1 MGTEEAKIMSGITAL
16 ILAAG
21 FGSRIAD
28 VTLNP
33 KSLLP
38 INGKTLMDWHF
49 ESLAKVGIKDV
60 VVVTGYKRELLEDYL
75 GKYKSNFNLEF
86 AVNDDYKVKGNTYS
100 LFFGLDKIETDF
112 LLFDADLI
120 YETEILRAFV
130 EDKKS
135 NQILVGEGSIDDIES
150 SKAMI
155 DKDGFV
161 RMTIDKRAVSAE
173 EQSRYKFAGEA
184 IGILKFSKEYRDDMF
199 NECKKFLADEKNISK
214 NWEHVMNDFLH
225 THDMGIHQSVS
236 NVWVEI
242 DNREDYERAQLL
254 FKDH

>member
-1 MGTEEAKIMSGITAL
+1 MGSEEAKTMSGITAL

-21 FGSRIAD
+21 YGSRIAD

-38 INGKTLMDWHF
+38 INEKSLMDWHF

-60 VVVTGYKRELLEDYL
+60 VVVTGYKREVLEEYL
-75 GKYKSNFNLEF
+75 EKFKSNFNLDF

-100 LFFGLDKIETDF
+100 LFFGLEKVETDF

-120 YETEILRAFV
+120 YDTEILRAFV
-130 EDKKS
+130 EDRNS
-135 NQILVGEGSIDDIES
+135 NSILVGESSIDDIECA
-150 SKAMI
+150 KAMI

-173 EQSRYKFAGEA
+173 ERAKYKFAGEA

-214 NWEHVMNDFLH
+214 NWEHVMNEFLH
-225 THDMGIHQSVS
+225 THDMAIHQSVS
-236 NVWVEI
+236 NKWVEI
-242 DNREDYERAQLL
+242 DNREDYERAQQL
-254 FKDH
+254 FKDK

>member
-1 MGTEEAKIMSGITAL
+1 MGPKETKTMSGITAL

-21 FGSRIAD
+21 YGSRIAD

-38 INGKTLMDWHF
+38 INEKALMDWHF
-49 ESLAKVGIKDV
+49 DSLAKVGIKDV
-60 VVVTGYKRELLEDYL
+60 VVVTGYKREVLEEYL
-75 GKYKSNFNLEF
+75 EKFKSNFNVEF

-100 LFFGLDKIETDF
+100 LFFGLEKVETDF

-120 YETEILRAFV
+120 YETDILRAFV
-130 EDKKS
+130 EDRNS
-135 NQILVGEGSIDDIES
+135 NQILVGESSIDDIES
-150 SKAMI
+150 AKAMI

-161 RMTIDKRAVSAE
+161 RMTIDKRAVTE
-173 EQSRYKFAGEA
+173 EERAKYKFAGEA

-214 NWEHVMNDFLH
+214 NWEHVMNEFLH

-236 NVWVEI
+236 NKWVEI
-242 DNREDYERAQLL
+242 DNREDYERAQQL
-254 FKDH
+254 FKGN

>member
-1 MGTEEAKIMSGITAL
+1 MSGITAL

-21 FGSRIAD
+21 YGSRIAD

-38 INGKTLMDWHF
+38 INEKSLMDWHF

-60 VVVTGYKRELLEDYL
+60 VVVTGYKREILEDYL
-75 GKYKSNFNLEF
+75 EKFKSNFNLEF
-86 AVNDDYKVKGNTYS
+86 AVNDDYKVKGNTFS
-100 LFFGLDKIETDF
+100 LFFGLEKVETDF

-120 YETEILRAFV
+120 YDTEILRAFV
-130 EDKKS
+130 EDRNTNS
-135 NQILVGEGSIDDIES
+135 ILVGESSIDDIECA
-150 SKAMI
+150 KAMI

-161 RMTIDKRAVSAE
+161 RMTIDKRAVSAQE
-173 EQSRYKFAGEA
+173 REKYKFAGEA

-214 NWEHVMNDFLH
+214 NWEHVMNEFLH
-225 THDMGIHQSVS
+225 THDMAIHQSVS
-236 NVWVEI
+236 NKWVEI
-242 DNREDYERAQLL
+242 DNREDYERAQQL
-254 FKDH
+254 FKVK

>member
-1 MGTEEAKIMSGITAL
+1 MGLKETKTMSSLTAL

-21 FGSRIAD
+21 YGSRIAD

-38 INGKTLMDWHF
+38 INDKALMDWHF

-60 VVVTGYKRELLEDYL
+60 VVVTGYKREVLEEYL
-75 GKYKSNFNLEF
+75 EKFKSNFNLEF

-100 LFFGLDKIETDF
+100 LFFGLEKVETDF

-130 EDKKS
+130 EDRNA
-135 NQILVGEGSIDDIES
+135 NQILVGESSIDDIECA
-150 SKAMI
+150 KTMI
-155 DKDGFV
+155 DADGFV
-161 RMTIDKRAVSAE
+161 RMTIDKRAVTAE
-173 EQSRYKFAGEA
+173 ERAKYKFAGEA

-214 NWEHVMNDFLH
+214 NWEHVMNEFLH

-236 NVWVEI
+236 NKWVEI
-242 DNREDYERAQLL
+242 DNREDYERAQQL
-254 FKDH
+254 FKGN

>member
-1 MGTEEAKIMSGITAL
+1 MGPKETKTMSGITAL

-21 FGSRIAD
+21 YGSRIAD

-33 KSLLP
+33 NSLLP
-38 INGKTLMDWHF
+38 INEKALMDWHF
-49 ESLAKVGIKDV
+49 DSLAKVGIKDV
-60 VVVTGYKRELLEDYL
+60 VVVTGYKREVLEEYL
-75 GKYKSNFNLEF
+75 EKFKSNFNVEF

-100 LFFGLDKIETDF
+100 LFFGLEKVETDF

-130 EDKKS
+130 EDRNS
-135 NQILVGEGSIDDIES
+135 NQILVGESSIDDIECA
-150 SKAMI
+150 KTMI

-161 RMTIDKRAVSAE
+161 RMTIDKRAVTAE
-173 EQSRYKFAGEA
+173 ERAKYKFAGEA

-214 NWEHVMNDFLH
+214 NWEHVMNEFLH

-236 NVWVEI
+236 NKWVEI
-242 DNREDYERAQLL
+242 DNREDYERAQQL
-254 FKDH
+254 FKGN

>member
-1 MGTEEAKIMSGITAL
+1 MGPKETKTMSGITAL

-21 FGSRIAD
+21 YGSRIAD

-38 INGKTLMDWHF
+38 INEKALMDWHF
-49 ESLAKVGIKDV
+49 DSLAKVGIKDV
-60 VVVTGYKRELLEDYL
+60 VVVTGYKREVLEEYL
-75 GKYKSNFNLEF
+75 EKFKSNFNVEF

-100 LFFGLDKIETDF
+100 LFFGLEKVETDF

-130 EDKKS
+130 EDRNS
-135 NQILVGEGSIDDIES
+135 NQILVGESSIDDIECA
-150 SKAMI
+150 KTMI

-161 RMTIDKRAVSAE
+161 RMTIDKRAVTE
-173 EQSRYKFAGEA
+173 EERAKYKFAGEA

-214 NWEHVMNDFLH
+214 NWEHVMNEFLH

-236 NVWVEI
+236 NKWVEI
-242 DNREDYERAQLL
+242 DNREDYERAQQL
-254 FKDH
+254 FKGN